1 MRSEFVSV
9 IVPAYNVESYIE
21 VCINSIIN
29 QTYNNYEIIIIDD
42 GSSDNTYEICKK
54 IRNSNSKIKLH
65 RQENQGVSV
74 ARNVGM
80 SLAKG
85 KYYIFV
91 DADDMVSKY
100 YIETLVNAIKHDDM
114 AIIGYTTEINN
125 FSEKCDGKSIEIDAQ
140 IVKNKILLNAGY
152 DGYLWNK
159 IFKRKIIEKY
169 QLHFEEEITVW
180 EDMYFILQYLEYC
193 RKIREIKAKLYFY
206 RSRDGSAVK
215 ELNIDKY
222 RSKYYIMNKIM
233 NSINCYSIDNKQRI
247 RYLYYET
254 MLSYVNKAF
263 HDKVEIE
270 NAYFIIKK
278 TQWKEIIELKNNI
291 LFLKFIFLKFR
302 GFILM

>member
-114 AIIGYTTEINN
+114 AIIGYMNN
-125 FSEKCDGKSIEIDAQ
+125 PG
-140 IVKNKILLNAGY
+140 
-152 DGYLWNK
+152 
-159 IFKRKIIEKY
+159 
-169 QLHFEEEITVW
+169 
-180 EDMYFILQYLEYC
+180 
-193 RKIREIKAKLYFY
+193 
-206 RSRDGSAVK
+206 
-215 ELNIDKY
+215 
-222 RSKYYIMNKIM
+222 
-233 NSINCYSIDNKQRI
+233 
-247 RYLYYET
+247 
-254 MLSYVNKAF
+254 
-263 HDKVEIE
+263 
-270 NAYFIIKK
+270 
-278 TQWKEIIELKNNI
+278 
-291 LFLKFIFLKFR
+291 
-302 GFILM
+302 